1 VIRFVHFYRNTIDI
15 TSFSFPNL
23 TFFHITMGFDH
34 TILKSLSLEK
44 ILTVY
49 EVTYNK
55 HILAFI

>member
-1 VIRFVHFYRNTIDI
+1 
-15 TSFSFPNL
+15 
-23 TFFHITMGFDH
+23 MGFDH